1 VQRDAGPLVTVDD
14 SVAGTSA
21 NQFNYVGNW
30 GHCNPCTTPSTPP
43 LYNNTNSWAGGGDAG
58 VVDYVTFG
66 FAGTEIHLYG
76 VADPRSGV
84 GAVSVD
90 GGTETKVDF
99 YTAVRAGNKLLYSS
113 PTLAPGTHTLKL
125 RVDATKN
132 ANSTGFT
139 IAVDRVELR

>member
-1 VQRDAGPLVTVDD
+1 MSEQAIRNGKLRPADLSFTPFGFIAWRWFPYYIQHEGRDHADIAGFGRYLNLG
-14 SVAGTSA
+14 A
-21 NQFNYVGNW
+21 
-30 GHCNPCTTPSTPP
+30 
-43 LYNNTNSWAGGGDAG
+43 
-58 VVDYVTFG
+58 VDYVTFG

-125 RVDATKN
+125 RVDSTKN